1 MKVVNGEQ
9 CVDISNFQRW
19 SAYVRDGKLQLSHRT

>member
-1 MKVVNGEQ
+1 VKEVNGEQ

-19 SAYVRDGKLQLSHRT
+19 SAYVRGGKLRQSHRT